1 MNTLDSTPW
10 PRARQFAR
18 CLGWCFFS
26 GLAGLGLAA
35 CGGGGDYAASVTGPA
50 ITTQPSAAS
59 VTTGSTATFT
69 VVATG
74 TAPLS
79 YQWTKNGTA
88 ISGATGSSHTTPATT
103 RADNLALFAVSVSNV
118 AATVTSATAIL
129 TVTPA
134 PQN

>member
-10 PRARQFAR
+10 SLARRFA
-18 CLGWCFFS
+18 CGLGWCFFS

-35 CGGGGDYAASVTGPA
+35 CGGGGDYTATVTGPA
-50 ITTQPSAAS
+50 ITTQPSAIS

-79 YQWTKNGTA
+79 YQWTKNGA
-88 ISGATGSSHTTPATT
+88 VIAGATGSGHTTAATT
-103 RADNLALFAVSVSNV
+103 RADNLALFAVAVSNV
-118 AATVTSATAIL
+118 AATVTSATVTL

>member
-103 RADNLALFAVSVSNV
+103 RADNLALFAVAVSNV
-118 AATVTSATAIL
+118 AATVTSATATL